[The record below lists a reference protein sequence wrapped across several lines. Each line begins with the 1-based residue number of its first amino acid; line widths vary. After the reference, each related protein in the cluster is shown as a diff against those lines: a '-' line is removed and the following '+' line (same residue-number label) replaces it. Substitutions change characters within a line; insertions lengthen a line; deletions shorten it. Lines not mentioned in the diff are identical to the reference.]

1 MKRMKNVFLCCAVL
15 LVMAGT
21 ALAQRNPRGKA
32 ELALSGN
39 DISVEYGR
47 PGLSG
52 RSAQELLAG
61 LKAGSFWRIGADTST
76 TFSTAADL
84 SFSNGAAGGV
94 SVPKG
99 SYSLWA
105 QKQADGSWKLVFN
118 KQTGQWG
125 TAHDAAQD
133 LYAAPLS
140 QGKASGPAERVTVAL
155 AEADGGGVLNIHWGD
170 LNLSAK
176 FKLK

>member
-1 MKRMKNVFLCCAVL
+1 MKRMTNAFLCCVIL
-15 LVMAGT
+15 LAFGTT

-32 ELALSGN
+32 ELCFHGN
-39 DISVEYGR
+39 EITVEYGR
-47 PGLSG
+47 PELNG
-52 RSAQELLAG
+52 RTAEQLLAR
-61 LKAGSFWRIGADTST
+61 LKAGGFWRLGADTST
-76 TFSTAADL
+76 TFTTAVDL
-84 SFSNGAAGGV
+84 SFANGAMGAV

-105 QKQADGSWKLVFN
+105 QKQADGCWKLVFN

-125 TAHDAAQD
+125 TQHDAAQD
-133 LYAAPLS
+133 LYSAPLS
-140 QGKASGPAERVTVAL
+140 RGKASKSAERVTVGL

>member
-1 MKRMKNVFLCCAVL
+1 MKRMTDAFLCCVVL
-15 LVMAGT
+15 LAVGTT

-32 ELALSGN
+32 ELCFHGN
-39 DISVEYGR
+39 EITVEYGR
-47 PGLSG
+47 PELNG
-52 RSAQELLAG
+52 RTAEQLLAR
-61 LKAGSFWRIGADTST
+61 LKAGGFWRLGADTST

-84 SFSNGAAGGV
+84 SFANGAAGAV

-105 QKQADGSWKLVFN
+105 QKQADGCWMLVFN

-125 TAHDAAQD
+125 TQHDAAQD
-133 LYAAPLS
+133 LYSAPLS
-140 QGKASGPAERVTVAL
+140 RGKASKSAERVTVGL
-155 AEADGGGVLNIHWGD
+155 AEADGGGVLSIHWGD

>member
-1 MKRMKNVFLCCAVL
+1 MKRMTNAFLCCAVL
-15 LVMAGT
+15 LVVAGT

-32 ELALSGN
+32 ELALNGN

-47 PGLSG
+47 PGLNG
-52 RSAQELLAG
+52 RSAQQLLAG
-61 LKAGSFWRIGADTST
+61 LKVGGFWRVGADTST

-84 SFSNGAAGGV
+84 SFANGV

-125 TAHDAAQD
+125 TEHDAAQD

-140 QGKASGPAERVTVAL
+140 QGKASESAERVTLAL

>member
-1 MKRMKNVFLCCAVL
+1 MKRMANAFLCCAVL
-15 LVMAGT
+15 LAVAGT
-21 ALAQRNPRGKA
+21 TLAQRNPRGKA
-32 ELALSGN
+32 ELALKGN
-39 DISVEYGR
+39 EISVEYGR
-47 PGLSG
+47 PGLNG
-52 RSAQELLAG
+52 RTAQQLLAG
-61 LKAGSFWRIGADTST
+61 LKAGGFWRLGADTST

-84 SFSNGAAGGV
+84 SFANGAAGGV
-94 SVPKG
+94 WVPKG

-105 QKQADGSWKLVFN
+105 QKQADGSWMLVFN

-125 TAHDAAQD
+125 TQHDAAQD
-133 LYAAPLS
+133 LYSAPLS
-140 QGKASGPAERVTVAL
+140 QRKASELAERVTVAL